1 MSLRLSLSSRI
12 SCKSCSMK
20 DILLC
25 CSSAADFS
33 FWIFEPSVGL
43 STLPR
48 IVLRRRAVS
57 SKIRSKRSSGTFPS
71 GSRKTRRRGEDA
83 VERRRKKPRW
93 RHQEFWKIVVC
104 GRQSFISD
112 YKRWISRDGLITVN
126 FSHYPLNK
134 HRGVQVA
141 QSIKQECV

>member
-33 FWIFEPSVGL
+33 FWILEPSVGL

-57 SKIRSKRSSGTFPS
+57 SKIRSKRSSGTWSLAASMSSMTPVRDTS
-71 GSRKTRRRGEDA
+71 GWKGEDN
-83 VERRRKKPRW
+83 
-93 RHQEFWKIVVC
+93 
-104 GRQSFISD
+104 
-112 YKRWISRDGLITVN
+112 L
-126 FSHYPLNK
+126 
-134 HRGVQVA
+134 
-141 QSIKQECV
+141 